1 LGGKSRNSL
10 TSRSVAALPNPNK
23 TKSPLQLCA
32 DCVPDPG
39 RSRLMVRKAGQLISR
54 ERHTWKVRISLGR
67 EPRTG
72 TQKYQ
77 SETIRGFIREAQMSG
92 WRAARAE

>member
-1 LGGKSRNSL
+1 
-10 TSRSVAALPNPNK
+10 
-23 TKSPLQLCA
+23 
-32 DCVPDPG
+32 
-39 RSRLMVRKAGQLISR
+39 MVRKAGQLISR
-54 ERHTWKVRISLGR
+54 KRRMWEVRVSLGR
-67 EPRTG
+67 EPKTG